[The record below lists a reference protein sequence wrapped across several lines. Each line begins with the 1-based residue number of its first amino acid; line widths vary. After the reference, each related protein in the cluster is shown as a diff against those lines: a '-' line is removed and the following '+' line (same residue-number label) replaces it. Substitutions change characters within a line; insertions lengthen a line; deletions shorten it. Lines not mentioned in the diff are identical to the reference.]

1 MEKKYRLI
9 TETGSE
15 ERIYIEEV
23 QNMEEYYITYND
35 YFGFCVVEKIN
46 GNGKIV
52 FTGSIEDCNR
62 KCIELNSQQ
71 QPKCSDLERQPRD
84 GLPALMMAD
93 QKGNYMTVAERKI
106 NTEDLISFEEIA
118 KKHIAGEYL
127 AIGDNGK
134 SYHASYVP
142 EYEPS
147 GVMFF
152 CIPSDV
158 EILGYL
164 EIS

>member
-1 MEKKYRLI
+1 MKEHYK
-9 TETGSE
+9 
-15 ERIYIEEV
+15 
-23 QNMEEYYITYND
+23 
-35 YFGFCVVEKIN
+35 
-46 GNGKIV
+46 
-52 FTGSIEDCNR
+52 
-62 KCIELNSQQ
+62 
-71 QPKCSDLERQPRD
+71 PKRSALERQPWN

-93 QKGNYMTVAERKI
+93 QKGNDMTVAERKVNI
-106 NTEDLISFEEIA
+106 EDLISFEEIA

-127 AIGDNGK
+127 AIGNNGK

-142 EYEPS
+142 KYEQT

-164 EIS
+164 EII

>member
-1 MEKKYRLI
+1 ML
-9 TETGSE
+9 SAPV
-15 ERIYIEEV
+15 V
-23 QNMEEYYITYND
+23 QFLHRRTCSNFSRNAPT
-35 YFGFCVVEKIN
+35 FGASA
-46 GNGKIV
+46 G
-52 FTGSIEDCNR
+52 
-62 KCIELNSQQ
+62 
-71 QPKCSDLERQPRD
+71 D

-93 QKGNYMTVAERKI
+93 QKGKNMAIIERNI

-127 AIGDNGK
+127 AIDNDGK

-142 EYEPS
+142 EYRPS

-152 CIPSDV
+152 CIPDSV

-164 EIS
+164 EIV